1 MSEEQ
6 KQQEDARA
14 ELTRISSTL
23 QQFEQYSQQLANQ
36 LDTLGQYISEL
47 QRSRQTLKNL
57 ESEAEEEETLI
68 ELGGGVSLKAKVLDS
83 ENVFYQIG
91 GGVTLNK
98 PIEDAIEGL
107 DERIDESQKQ
117 KQSLTEQ
124 LVSVYQQ
131 MQALEQK
138 GQQLLQQIQGP
149 TKPSYDPD
157 LPGMS

>member
-1 MSEEQ
+1 MAEEQ
-6 KQQEDARA
+6 QQQEEARA

-36 LDTLGQYISEL
+36 LDTLGQYLAEL

-57 ESEAEEEETLI
+57 ESEAEGEETLI
-68 ELGGGVSLKAKVLDS
+68 ELGGGVSLRAKVLDS
-83 ENVFYQIG
+83 QNVFYTVG
-91 GGVTLNK
+91 SGVTLNK
-98 PIEDAIEGL
+98 PLEEAIEGL
-107 DERIDESQKQ
+107 DERIDEQQKQ

-131 MQALEQK
+131 MQALEQR

-149 TKPSYDPD
+149 AKPSYDTN